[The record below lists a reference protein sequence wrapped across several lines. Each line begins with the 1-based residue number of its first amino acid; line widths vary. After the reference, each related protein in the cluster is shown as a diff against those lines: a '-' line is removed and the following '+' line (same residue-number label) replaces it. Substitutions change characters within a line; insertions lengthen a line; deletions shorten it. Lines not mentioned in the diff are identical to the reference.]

1 SYSTDPPADRMSQQ
15 RGRSGPIARSA
26 DPPAVIFMGTPE
38 FAVPALRA
46 LAASDAADLRL
57 VVTQPDRPA
66 GRGRA
71 LAPPPVKV
79 AATDLGLP
87 VLQTPTLRDPD
98 VRARIV
104 GTEPALIVVAAFGM
118 ILGKWI
124 LDLPTRGC
132 VNLHASILPAYRGA
146 NPISSA
152 ILQGDPETGVTLMRM
167 DRGLDT
173 GDILD
178 IARTPVSPAD
188 TTDVLTARLADL
200 AANLLTD
207 TLDGLLAGTLAATPQ
222 PDGATL
228 TRQLVKADG
237 WIDWSHPA
245 ESIARRVRAMWPW
258 PRTWTT
264 LPDGTSLQV
273 HRASLAAMPGQSASS
288 GTILP
293 AGLVACGR
301 GSALRLDRIQLA
313 GGKPVA
319 GAAIANI
326 SRLAPGT
333 VLGAIGA
340 PVAPPPP
347 LVVPASSGNPNAS
360 SAPGGPS

>member
-1 SYSTDPPADRMSQQ
+1 
-15 RGRSGPIARSA
+15 
-26 DPPAVIFMGTPE
+26 MGTPE

-46 LAASDAADLRL
+46 LAASDAAGLRL

-124 LDLPTRGC
+124 LDLPPRGC

-152 ILQGDPETGVTLMRM
+152 ILQGDAETGVTLMHM

-178 IARTPVSPAD
+178 IAREPILPAD

-200 AANLLTD
+200 AASLLTD
-207 TLDGLLAGTLAATPQ
+207 TLDALLAGTLAATPQ

-245 ESIARRVRAMWPW
+245 ESIERRVRAMWPW

-264 LPDGTSLQV
+264 LPDGTTLQV
-273 HRASLAAMPGQSASS
+273 HRASLAAAPGHVPSP
-288 GTILP
+288 GTLLP
-293 AGLVACGR
+293 EGLVSCGD
-301 GSALRLDRIQLA
+301 GSALRLERIQLA
-313 GGKPVA
+313 GGKPVD
-319 GAAIANI
+319 GAAIANVAK
-326 SRLAPGT
+326 LAPGT
-333 VLGAIGA
+333 ILGTVGA
-340 PVAPPPP
+340 PSPIPPP
-347 LVVPASSGNPNAS
+347 LVVPVP
-360 SAPGGPS
+360 SAPTGQS